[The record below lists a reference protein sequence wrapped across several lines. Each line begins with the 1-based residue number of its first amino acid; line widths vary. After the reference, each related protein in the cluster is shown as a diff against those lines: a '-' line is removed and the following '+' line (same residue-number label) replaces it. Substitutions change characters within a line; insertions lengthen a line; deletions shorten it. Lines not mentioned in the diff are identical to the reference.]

1 MKSLTTLAGAIC
13 LAGML
18 TACAAAGTADTAHRV
33 GSLRFIGEQRIP
45 LKQQFEGTTVGGL
58 SGIDYDAATGSWIIA
73 SDDRSIINPSR
84 FYRASLSFGPA
95 AFDAVTLTGSG
106 FFRQEDGSTYPGA
119 KDSIHHHTVADI
131 EAVRIDPQDGT
142 VWYASE
148 GDRRLIQE
156 PFLRQAKPDGSL
168 IREIPLPAMF
178 LSGPGQEHGT
188 RTNLSFEGLSF
199 APDGRSLWL
208 AMEAPLYQDGPVP
221 TPEHG
226 AMSRITQM
234 DRSGRVLAQYVYP
247 IDAIPDRPGEG
258 KAADNG
264 VSEIVASG
272 TQTVL
277 VLERSAVQ
285 AASGK
290 YRNYIRLY
298 EMDVRNATDVQHI
311 DSLQGARF
319 TPASKRLI
327 LDFDALRLPTLDNV
341 EGFSWGPKLP
351 NGHDTLVFV
360 SDDNFSAR
368 QVTQFLLFEVL
379 P

>member
-1 MKSLTTLAGAIC
+1 MKSFTALAGAVC
-13 LAGML
+13 LASLLAG
-18 TACAAAGTADTAHRV
+18 CAAPGATDPAHRV

-45 LKQQFEGTTVGGL
+45 LKQQFGGTTVGGL
-58 SGIDYDAATGSWIIA
+58 SGFDYDASTGSWIIA

-84 FYRASLSFGPA
+84 FYKAELRFGAAS
-95 AFDAVTLTGSG
+95 FDAVTITGSG
-106 FFRQEDGSTYPGA
+106 FFRQEDGSTYPDA
-119 KDSIHHHTVADI
+119 KDNIHHQTVADI

-156 PFLRQAKPDGSL
+156 PFLRQAKPDGSF
-168 IREIPLPAMF
+168 IREIQLPAMF
-178 LSGPGQEHGT
+178 LAGPGQEHGA

-226 AMSRITQM
+226 GLSRITQM

-247 IDAIPDRPGEG
+247 IEAIPDRPGLG

-264 VSEIVASG
+264 VSEIVANGAHS
-272 TQTVL
+272 VL

-290 YRNYIRLY
+290 YRNYVRLY
-298 EMDVRNATDVQHI
+298 EMDVRSATDVQHM

-319 TPASKRLI
+319 TPAAKRLV
-327 LDFDALRLPTLDNV
+327 LDFDTLRLPVLDNV
-341 EGFSWGPKLP
+341 EGFSFGPKLP

-368 QVTQFLLFEVL
+368 QVTQFLLFEVI